1 MAKQPKTARARID
14 GIWAVLND
22 KRSVSDRLKME
33 RRQTIGIDRHQ
44 SCSIAAGSLQQLQL
58 RAAFSVVGDG
68 GRIAAASLDMPMTGS
83 SATGRAA
90 IIAWLTDAP
99 PCHRFRQH

>member
-44 SCSIAAGSLQQLQL
+44 SCSIAAGLLQQLQL
-58 RAAFSVVGDG
+58 RAAFSVVAD
-68 GRIAAASLDMPMTGS
+68 AAAPLDMTTAGS
-83 SATGRAA
+83 SATGRTA
-90 IIAWLTDAP
+90 IIAWPTGAP

>member
-1 MAKQPKTARARID
+1 
-14 GIWAVLND
+14 
-22 KRSVSDRLKME
+22 
-33 RRQTIGIDRHQ
+33 
-44 SCSIAAGSLQQLQL
+44 
-58 RAAFSVVGDG
+58 
-68 GRIAAASLDMPMTGS
+68 MPMTGS